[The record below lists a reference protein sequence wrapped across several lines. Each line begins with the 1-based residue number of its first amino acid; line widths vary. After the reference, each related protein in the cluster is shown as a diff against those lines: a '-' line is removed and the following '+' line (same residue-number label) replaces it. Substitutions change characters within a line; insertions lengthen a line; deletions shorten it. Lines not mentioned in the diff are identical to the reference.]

1 MAGQTVKG
9 EAHWAGW
16 GSPYVR
22 QGHPLY
28 NCLLLEESVK
38 ERPSWWAGWKVTL
51 WPRKPRLSSSLA
63 QFVTLKADNLICL
76 YPWWNSEIKVNKEC
90 KASKR
95 NHVSF
100 LSPFFPF
107 VFWNWLICV
116 IWIVICLSTLKIWKC
131 HITLIRALD
140 LEERSS
146 KGDPAAP
153 AGSLSL
159 SRHQRGWNC
168 HLRIILGYNPSS
180 GLYFAGY
187 NPSSRAAAAPQSQ
200 KCSRPTG

>member
-1 MAGQTVKG
+1 METHLMTWQT
-9 EAHWAGW
+9 
-16 GSPYVR
+16 
-22 QGHPLY
+22 
-28 NCLLLEESVK
+28 
-38 ERPSWWAGWKVTL
+38 
-51 WPRKPRLSSSLA
+51 SSKLIAVPVCHSK
-63 QFVTLKADNLICL
+63 TDNLICL